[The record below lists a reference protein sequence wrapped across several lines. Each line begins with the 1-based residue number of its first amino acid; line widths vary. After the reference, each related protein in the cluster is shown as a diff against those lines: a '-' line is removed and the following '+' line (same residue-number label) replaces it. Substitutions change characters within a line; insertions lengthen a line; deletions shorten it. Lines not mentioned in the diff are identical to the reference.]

1 MVEAA
6 TAHCDSAVDSCGA
19 RHQKIRLKVSEY
31 AAREG
36 VSIRTVRRWIDK
48 GAVNIVR
55 IGPARRIRILDYP

>member
-1 MVEAA
+1 MAEAA
-6 TAHCDSAVDSCGA
+6 TAHCDSTVAACGA

-48 GAVNIVR
+48 GAVDIVR
-55 IGPARRIRILDYP
+55 IGPSRRIRILDYQ